1 MLSNSWFWIAFALL
15 RIRPGQ
21 RHAVIEAGISK
32 PGQMKGYARTVGPDV
47 TVITAVGSEHHR
59 SLGTLEVTR
68 AEKSWMLQVLPAS
81 GTAVLNGDD
90 PNVMWMKQKTRAS
103 VVTFGFGAE
112 CDVRADDVRLD
123 WPRGTCFRLTAFGEE
138 RDVAVRLLGRHMVY
152 PILAAIA
159 VSHIEGCALDPTLA
173 RLRELAPTPGRMDPV
188 QLPNGVT
195 VLRDDFKSTL
205 ETVHTALDVLAQ
217 IPASRRV
224 VLLGSVSE
232 PPGPQRP
239 IYQALGERVAAIA
252 SHLVIFNN
260 EFEPYW
266 SGARRGGMP
275 RTAVTNAGR
284 SARDAAEALRER
296 AASGRCAVDQ
306 GSRPGKTRP
315 GQIDPRRAAGRLRH
329 PLLQPA
335 NARVRAMSN
344 ARTRLGR
351 TPRDHVARGTHIA
364 RSKAWRE
371 ACPGHGVQTADLAR
385 RAKARHLVKISGTGK
400 CCRCL
405 FLSANREQAC
415 QALSH
420 RPALGRTCRLRMRM
434 MMRRSIRGAGNSCAA
449 AGC

>member
-1 MLSNSWFWIAFALL
+1 MRFRIRDLPAMLATPAGRMHVRQGIAYRSWPLLSPLARMYRRTVVRTTRVVAVVGSFGKSTTTRAIAAALDVPEHPLMLSNSWFWIAFALL

-32 PGQMKGYARTVGPDV
+32 PGQMKGYARTVDPDV
-47 TVITAVGSEHHR
+47 AVVTAIGSEHHR

-90 PNVMWMKQKTRAS
+90 PNVMWMRQKTRAR

-123 WPRGTCFRLTAFGEE
+123 WPRGTLFRMTAFGET

-159 VSHIEGCALDPTLA
+159 VSHTEGYALDPTLR
-173 RLRELAPTPGRMDPV
+173 RLRELAPTTGRMDPV
-188 QLPNGVT
+188 QLRNGVT

-217 IPASRRV
+217 VPAPRRV

-239 IYQALGERVAAIA
+239 IYQALGERVAGIA
-252 SHLVIFNN
+252 SHLVLFNN

-275 RTAVTNAGR
+275 KSAVINAGR
-284 SARDAAEALRER
+284 SARDAAEALSEVLLPGDVLLIK
-296 AASGRCAVDQ
+296 GRGPEKLD
-306 GSRPGKTRP
+306 
-315 GQIDPRRAAGRLRH
+315 
-329 PLLQPA
+329 
-335 NARVRAMSN
+335 RVRLILQGRRVGCDIRYCSL
-344 ARTRLGR
+344 RTLECEQC
-351 TPRDHVARGTHIA
+351 PMLERG
-364 RSKAWRE
+364 WE
-371 ACPGHGVQTADLAR
+371 GHRV
-385 RAKARHLVKISGTGK
+385 I
-400 CCRCL
+400 
-405 FLSANREQAC
+405 
-415 QALSH
+415 
-420 RPALGRTCRLRMRM
+420 M
-434 MMRRSIRGAGNSCAA
+434 
-449 AGC
+449 